1 MYILYSKRAN
11 RYVTVYKKEGSLA
24 TQSAASL
31 HMVKNSRQQ
40 IHSLLQRFPLTNK
53 ERQELLPK
61 TEKGSANEGINLFK
75 YAGGCRG
82 CDRMVVGFTTTRAIS
97 IYHN

>member
-1 MYILYSKRAN
+1 VPITTNVVSLN
-11 RYVTVYKKEGSLA
+11 PGSLA

-75 YAGGCRG
+75 YARG
-82 CDRMVVGFTTTRAIS
+82 RLSSEDFTLQVERNLS
-97 IYHN
+97 KPNPE